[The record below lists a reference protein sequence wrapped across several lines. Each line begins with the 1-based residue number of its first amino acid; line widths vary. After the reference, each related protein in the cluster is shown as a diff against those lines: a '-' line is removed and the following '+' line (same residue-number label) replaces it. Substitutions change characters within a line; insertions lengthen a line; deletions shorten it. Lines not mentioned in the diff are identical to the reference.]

1 MTSAR
6 KMPERAMAARE
17 ERSREEGDVAVLK
30 KQDSTRE
37 REVERKR
44 ESGNCDRASVS
55 KQTATLTPDLLA

>member
-1 MTSAR
+1 
-6 KMPERAMAARE
+6 MAARE